1 MTIILTVVLGANF
14 MVDGGTTPTTI
25 TTIIPVKMVIFY
37 VAIIIL
43 V

>member
-25 TTIIPVKMVIFY
+25 IPVKMVIFY